1 MMNNKDCSIC
11 DQELVSDIG
20 KGCKMCQQTGYSGRV
35 GIFEVL
41 VVDEEIRLLITKK
54 ASADVIN
61 AQALKA
67 GMVPLLCD
75 GVAKV
80 LAGTTTIEEVIKV
93 AGA

>member
-1 MMNNKDCSIC
+1 
-11 DQELVSDIG
+11 
-20 KGCKMCQQTGYSGRV
+20 MCQQTGYSGRI